1 MKKLANALELSTA
14 HISALFDGKSYGP
27 SQIWSLDTTDAG
39 SFIYTETN
47 GISEDGC
54 MLLSSSDSMYFYYA
68 GVELYS
74 SDFSWIS
81 YPLDIDAENL
91 YGKQWAGTPGQSI
104 SCVKTAS
111 SGTHDLGGGRT
122 LDRIEN
128 LYFPTI
134 DGHGLHRKTSIYIIK
149 NGASAAAIDSVVFGT
164 LVGVSNALIERNA
177 MEYSQI
183 GRFSC
188 GFDYDS
194 VAAIDADWAVD
205 AGITYVPARTE
216 GLVYPNLIPDFDD
229 ASWVPAGSPVKNSTT
244 RYTLNAGDSLRCWV
258 KTALPVDREGCL
270 ALDITANA
278 GQLSARLGFN
288 STMNKE
294 DYSAESIYTA
304 TGIKK
309 VRATS
314 SGVDR
319 ALFVELKNTGAGAV
333 TLENVAVQMK
343 HDAVYAA
350 PDDSVLSNNSW
361 WNSLRLSGNT
371 LSGKKLVR
379 TFDEP
384 MDVSLTTAVGLWL
397 LPMNSATPNPGFRL
411 YFKDEL
417 DAVHYSSNLSI
428 WVDWNEKF
436 PNQAAQ
442 FNYWDDGFYWE
453 FLPAGVTQIKEIGI
467 EILTDETID
476 WVLDD
481 LFFFTRTTASNGPGT
496 FRDIRLGLTAPNTR
510 IDDRCL
516 SNYITGTNVGTA
528 RARDKIQVIAVT
540 ENTTYVE
547 KSRLSASELMVVTP
561 NPEVYRYLS
570 ETTSALWE
578 SLSDQGSTATYTLPA
593 DCEMLSGVQNA
604 ANSEKYRVIHFDPV
618 TKVATLDVKTATA
631 TAGQSISFDYQKK
644 ETAVD
649 GVDYFVVYNAAKFQW
664 VVDWQETAYVL
675 SADRSVFYCEYD
687 TDIGAR
693 DDRSVAVSLIGDKQ
707 VRHIGGDSRGVNA
720 GSPTVVNFSRLFLSQ
735 ESNTR
740 ADQLTTVYFHIGKTQ
755 AQIDSETEAQYAIA
769 LNIDTN
775 NRREPVSPT
784 PVNFNIMPHISFG
797 GEFVA
802 EDPMATLET
811 VGEKLAEGNLS
822 NIIVGG
828 GSLAAAKSRVR
839 DHWFAWG
846 SAVMDNGISYVDAMR
861 QVIRRGYEHEVVS
874 ANINAHRYL
883 VEVTLF
889 NYKWLAKHR
898 DQIAIGPN
906 GDERFKRVWYYETA
920 AGDDFYVVQHGVDDF
935 QAAYYDDQSAN
946 NKTYQFRYHYV
957 MNYPALWS
965 AITPGSQ
972 WGGITTIFDLWMRLA
987 EAYATEYDTDGV
999 IFSEYIMSYKYGC
1012 SDNDLS
1018 LYNSYRTA
1026 NTLPVLADW
1035 VRNTAGDVQCDNEE
1049 LWGWKVWQT
1058 NQAMDTAA
1066 TMLHGHGKWL
1076 GCSLEVEPI
1085 ISVFDETSDVWN
1097 GVEMDYRDYAFGTD
1111 PVSRHWHI
1119 RDLSRNC
1126 RRYGQDY
1133 SELFQA
1139 GRVDFGY
1146 VWFYHRYSPQQW
1158 WDEADPL
1165 YDPGKDMVKDFIAA
1179 YGQYKERLVVGI
1191 GLYPRRDPPPTSE
1204 EVKIIILK
1212 FVKAGFS
1219 VAYPGW
1225 PRIITVDTYQD
1236 MWAWFNDYVPVVT
1249 AVESGS
1255 DVILN
1260 VEPKGYGGLPF
1271 LVK

>member
-1 MKKLANALELSTA
+1 MKKLANALALNTDF
-14 HISALFDGKSYGP
+14 ISALFDGKSPGP
-27 SQIWSLDTTDAG
+27 SQVWSLDVAGAG
-39 SFIYTETN
+39 SFLYTETN

-54 MLLSSSDSMYFYYA
+54 LLLSSSDSLYFNYN
-68 GVELYS
+68 GIELYS
-74 SDFSWIS
+74 SDFSWIA
-81 YPLDIDAENL
+81 YPLTIDAENL
-91 YGKQWAGTPGQSI
+91 YGKQWAGAAGAPI
-104 SCVKTAS
+104 NCVKTVS
-111 SGTHDLGGGRT
+111 SGAHDLGGSRT
-122 LDRIEN
+122 LDSIEN

-134 DGHGLHRKTSIYIIK
+134 DQHGLHRKTTLSIIK
-149 NGASAAAIDSVVFGT
+149 NGAAAVPIDSVVFGS
-164 LVGVSNALIERNA
+164 LVGVSNALIERND
-177 MEYSQI
+177 MEYRKI
-183 GRFSC
+183 GRYSC
-188 GFDYDS
+188 GFDYES
-194 VAAIDADWAVD
+194 VAAINADWAVD
-205 AGITYVPARTE
+205 AGIGYAPART
-216 GLVYPNLIPDFDD
+216 GGVVYPNLVPDFDD
-229 ASWVPAGSPVKNSTT
+229 AVWVVAGTPVKNSATS
-244 RYTLNAGDSLRCWV
+244 YTLNAGDSLRCWV

-270 ALDITANA
+270 TFDITANA

-288 STMNKE
+288 STMNKI
-294 DYSAESIYTA
+294 DYSSESIYNA

-319 ALFVELKNTGAGAV
+319 ALFIELENTGAGAI
-333 TLENVAVQMK
+333 TLQNVAVQMR
-343 HDAVYAA
+343 HDAIYVAH
-350 PDDSVLSNNSW
+350 DGSVLSNNSW

-379 TFDEP
+379 TFAQP
-384 MDVSLTTAVGLWL
+384 IDVSLTTAIGLWL
-397 LPMNSATPNPGFRL
+397 LPMNAAAPTPGFRL

-428 WVDWNEKF
+428 WVDWNEKYF
-436 PNQAAQ
+436 NQADQ

-467 EILTDETID
+467 EILTNDAID
-476 WVLDD
+476 WVIDD
-481 LFFFTRTTASNGPGT
+481 LFFFTQTTDASGPGA
-496 FRDIRLGLTAPNTR
+496 FQDVRLGLSAPNTR

-516 SNYITGTNVGTA
+516 SNYITGSNTVAA
-528 RARDKIQVIAVT
+528 RVRDKIQVIVVT
-540 ENTTYVE
+540 ENTSYVE

-561 NPEVYRYLS
+561 NPEVYRYLAAS
-570 ETTSALWE
+570 TSALWE
-578 SLSDQGSTATYTLPA
+578 ALSDFGSTATYTLPS
-593 DCEMLSGVQNA
+593 DCEMVSSAQNS
-604 ANSEKYRVIHFDPV
+604 ANSEKYRVIHFDPA
-618 TKVATLDVKTATA
+618 TKVVTLDVKTSTA
-631 TAGQSISFDYQKK
+631 TTGQTINFDYQKK
-644 ETAVD
+644 ETAAD
-649 GVDYFVVYNAAKFQW
+649 GIDYFVLYDAAKFQW
-664 VVDWQETAYVL
+664 VVDWQDTAWVF
-675 SADRSVFYCEYD
+675 ARDREVFYCEYD
-687 TDIGAR
+687 TDIR
-693 DDRSVAVSLIGDKQ
+693 DDKSVAVSLIGDKQ

-735 ESNTR
+735 NSNTK
-740 ADQLTTVYFHIGKTQ
+740 AESLSTIYFHVGKTQ
-755 AQIDSETEAQYAIA
+755 AEIDSEAESQYALA
-769 LNIDTN
+769 LGIDTN

-784 PVNFNIMPHISFG
+784 PINFNIMPHISFG

-802 EDPMATLET
+802 EDPMETLET

-839 DHWFAWG
+839 GHWFAWG
-846 SAVMDNGISYVDAMR
+846 SAVMDNGISYVDSVR

-898 DQIAIGPN
+898 DQIAIGPD
-906 GDERFKRVWYYETA
+906 GAERFKRVWYYETA
-920 AGDDFYVVQHGVDDF
+920 AGDDFYVVQHAFNDF
-935 QAAYYDDQSAN
+935 QASYYDDQSAN
-946 NKTYQFRYHYV
+946 GKTYQFRYHYI
-957 MNYPALWS
+957 MNYPAMWS

-1012 SDNDLS
+1012 SANDLS
-1018 LYNSYRTA
+1018 LYNDYRTA
-1026 NTLPVLADW
+1026 NALPVLADW
-1035 VRNTAGDVQCDNEE
+1035 VRNGDGDVQCDDLEV
-1049 LWGWKVWQT
+1049 WDWKVWQT

-1066 TMLHGHGKWL
+1066 AMLHGHGKWL

-1085 ISVFDETSDVWN
+1085 ISVFDETAAVWI

-1111 PVSRHWHI
+1111 PISRHWHV

-1133 SELFQA
+1133 GELFQS

-1146 VWFYHRYSPQQW
+1146 VWFYHRYSPQKW
-1158 WDEADPL
+1158 WDETDPS
-1165 YDPGKDMVKDFIAA
+1165 YDPAKDIVKDFIAEYA
-1179 YGQYKERLVVGI
+1179 DYKERLIVGI
-1191 GLYPRRDPPPTSE
+1191 GLYPRRDPPPNSQ
-1204 EVKIIILK
+1204 EVKTIILK
-1212 FVKAGFS
+1212 FVEAGFN

-1249 AVESGS
+1249 AVDTGA
-1255 DVILN
+1255 DVTLN
-1260 VEPKGYGGLPF
+1260 IDPKGYGGLPF